1 MATMPRVVG
10 SAVAALLGLAYVLAL
25 ASALSNPDS
34 EAWVALVSIPVLML
48 LSLPVFVWASRRFSA
63 GWLLPLA
70 TGALT
75 AKLVSALVRYWTVM
89 AFYGGVGDAVSY
101 DRAGTH
107 IAQQM
112 QTGLL
117 PETNNLVGTRFI
129 ELVTGIVY
137 SLGVPSIFLGYL
149 VFSWIGFWGLFMA
162 VLAYMTAFPDGFPA
176 RYATLTFFLP
186 SMLFWPSGLGKEA
199 WMMLG
204 IGAVMLG
211 AAILFDGRV
220 RGVVPLLA
228 GLAATGMVRPHVSVI
243 LVGGVAAAMFV
254 RPARRRTELTPII
267 KLGTLVAVAALLVV
281 AVRAAADFLGIEAVD
296 PASLQ
301 NEWQWA
307 NGQTAQ
313 GGSSFEG
320 AYTTSVTG
328 VPWALVTVLFR
339 PFPYEAGGVL
349 PLLTSLEGVL
359 LIGLLIRYG
368 RPLLKLPRFL
378 RGHPYVT
385 FCLTYVIFY
394 SVLFSG
400 FANFGI
406 LARQRSLVLPA
417 FLVLLALPS
426 VVRGT
431 RSTTVT
437 TSSPSSDQ
445 HFTADS
451 SSTRVDT
458 RSWLRGQ

>member
-1 MATMPRVVG
+1 MAAMPRFVG

-25 ASALSNPDS
+25 AWALSNPDS
-34 EAWVALVSIPVLML
+34 EAWVALVTIPVLMTV
-48 LSLPVFVWASRRFSA
+48 SLPAFVWASRRFQA
-63 GWLLPLA
+63 EWLLPLA
-70 TGALT
+70 IGALA
-75 AKLVSALVRYWTVM
+75 AKLVFALVRYWTIM
-89 AFYGGVGDAVSY
+89 AFYDGVGDAVTY
-101 DRAGTH
+101 DRVGTQ
-107 IAQQM
+107 IAQQIESGQM
-112 QTGLL
+112 PAAG
-117 PETNNLVGTRFI
+117 NIVGTRFV

-137 SLGVPSIFLGYL
+137 SLGVPSVFLGYL
-149 VFSWIGFWGLFMA
+149 VFSWLGFWGLFMA

-176 RYATLTFFLP
+176 RYAALTFLLP

-204 IGAVMLG
+204 VGAVMLG
-211 AAILFDGRV
+211 AALLFEGRA

-228 GLAATGMVRPHVSVI
+228 GLVATGMVRPHVSVI

-254 RPARRRTELTPII
+254 RPARRHTELTPII
-267 KLGTLVAVAALLVV
+267 KLGTLVAVAGLLFV
-281 AVRAAADFLGIEAVD
+281 AVRSAADFLGLDAID

-301 NEWQWA
+301 SEWESA

-313 GGSSFEG
+313 GGSSFDG

-328 VPWALVTVLFR
+328 IPWALVTVLFR
-339 PFPYEAGGVL
+339 PFPYEAGGLL

-359 LIGLLIRYG
+359 LIGLLIKYG
-368 RPLLKLPRFL
+368 RPLLKLPRYL
-378 RGHPYVT
+378 RAHPYVT

-431 RSTTVT
+431 RATTEMT
-437 TSSPSSDQ
+437 PTSSSDQ
-445 HFTADS
+445 HATAHS
-451 SSTRVDT
+451 SSTRAET
-458 RSWLRGQ
+458 RSWPHGQ